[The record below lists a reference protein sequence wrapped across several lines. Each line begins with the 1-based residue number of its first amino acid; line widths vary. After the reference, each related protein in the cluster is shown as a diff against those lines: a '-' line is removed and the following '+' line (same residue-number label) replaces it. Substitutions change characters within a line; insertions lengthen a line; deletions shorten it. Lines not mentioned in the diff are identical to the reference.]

1 MDLKGITHSE
11 ISREKTNTVCY
22 HLNMGP
28 KNLKKKTS
36 GFNKK
41 ETDCYKEHT
50 RGYQWKE
57 ERGRGKI
64 GLWD

>member
-1 MDLKGITHSE
+1 MKMKQKKLIK
-11 ISREKTNTVCY
+11 
-22 HLNMGP
+22 
-28 KNLKKKTS
+28 KKKTS
-36 GFNKK
+36 GFDKK
-41 ETDCYKEHT
+41 ETDCYKKHT